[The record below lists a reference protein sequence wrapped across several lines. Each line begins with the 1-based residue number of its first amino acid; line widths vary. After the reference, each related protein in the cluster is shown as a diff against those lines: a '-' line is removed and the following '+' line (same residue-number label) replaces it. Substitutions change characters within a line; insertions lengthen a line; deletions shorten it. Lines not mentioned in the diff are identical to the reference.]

1 MTVLAQVAIK
11 DAAKCDMHCD
21 LQISV
26 NKLASERIVQ
36 LWDMPKVGLGSC
48 LVQFCTHVLLQCALA
63 VSVLYCLTLFMV
75 LPLLR

>member
-26 NKLASERIVQ
+26 NKLTFERIVQ
-36 LWDMPKVGLGSC
+36 LWDMPKVGIGSC
-48 LVQFCTHVLLQCALA
+48 LCQCYTHFCLCA
-63 VSVLYCLTLFMV
+63 CTLCVNAFV
-75 LPLLR
+75 C

>member
-26 NKLASERIVQ
+26 NKLAFERIVQ

-48 LVQFCTHVLLQCALA
+48 LCQCYTHFCLCA
-63 VSVLYCLTLFMV
+63 CTLCVNAFV
-75 LPLLR
+75 C